1 MPKSH
6 RGPRIE
12 TSARPPNAERSHGG
26 AHPAS
31 QPTSHPATYPVT
43 RVAAAEHLG
52 VSESLV
58 RQRLKA
64 LQQWHPVERLIDEGD
79 RVTRFGFEQLAEICR
94 LKLSGYRE
102 RYGTPASAN
111 PSGKRPE
118 LPSLDVDLG
127 DRRRDNALVVQ
138 QHREKLRQLAN
149 HGNTLDAD
157 INALSRNLGSDR
169 ATFSQ
174 SLELEIEAELTRTFQ
189 QGLRFGALKREAFE
203 RGAAT
208 GWERAGQPHPPSGNA
223 QAS

>member
-1 MPKSH
+1 MPKNH
-6 RGPRIE
+6 TGARID
-12 TSARPPNAERSHGG
+12 TSARPPTAGRSH
-26 AHPAS
+26 PAPH
-31 QPTSHPATYPVT
+31 PTSHPTSYPATVPVT
-43 RVAAAEHLG
+43 RVAAAQPLR

-64 LQQWHPVERLIDEGD
+64 LQQWHPVEQLIDEGD
-79 RVTRFGFEQLAEICR
+79 RLTRFGFEQLAEICR

-111 PSGKRPE
+111 PSGKRPA

-127 DRRRDNALVVQ
+127 DRRADNALVVQ
-138 QHREKLRQLAN
+138 RHRERLRQLAN
-149 HGNTLDAD
+149 HGSTLEGD
-157 INALSRNLGSDR
+157 ISALSRNLGSDR
-169 ATFSQ
+169 ATFNQ

-208 GWERAGQPHPPSGNA
+208 GWERAGQPNPESGNA